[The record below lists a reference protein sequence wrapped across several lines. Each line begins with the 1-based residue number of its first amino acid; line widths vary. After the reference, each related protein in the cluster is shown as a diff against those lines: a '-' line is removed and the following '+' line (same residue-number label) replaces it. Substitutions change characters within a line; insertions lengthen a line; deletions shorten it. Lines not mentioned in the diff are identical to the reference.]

1 MLHKYLINDLMD
13 GWMKSAPFWQEH
25 LEDFHFSFQI
35 LPILEDI
42 FLSSNSTQ
50 KQIQPLQIYSVLA
63 FWIFYMIFIKCL
75 EV

>member
-1 MLHKYLINDLMD
+1 
-13 GWMKSAPFWQEH
+13 MKSAPFWQEH

-63 FWIFYMIFIKCL
+63 F
-75 EV
+75 